1 MNSVKKDFY
10 FKDGQKKIHIRS
22 LKVKHGNVDCTCY
35 IIDKKLAYISDVSD
49 INEKDFK
56 FLKNLKYL
64 VIDCL
69 WYREHPSHLNL
80 DKSLRL
86 IDTLSP
92 KKAILTNLHSDL
104 DYNELKKK
112 LKKNIVPA
120 YDGMKIN
127 L

>member
-1 MNSVKKDFY
+1 MNIQFALMEANKILAKNNIKSYKLDSEILLSKILNKDRKF
-10 FKDGQKKIHIRS
+10 
-22 LKVKHGNVDCTCY
+22 
-35 IIDKKLAYISDVSD
+35 II
-49 INEKDFK
+49 
-56 FLKNLKYL
+56 
-64 VIDCL
+64 
-69 WYREHPSHLNL
+69 LNL
-80 DKSLRL
+80 DKSLKL